1 MADDEIKKFGID
13 AEEKPPILSSWK
25 QVYAVVF
32 LNLVLLVIL
41 FYLFAK
47 FFG

>member
-1 MADDEIKKFGID
+1 MADDEIKKID
-13 AEEKPPILSSWK
+13 TATEEKPPVLSSWK
-25 QVYAVVF
+25 QIYTVVF
-32 LNLVLLVIL
+32 LNLVLLIIL

>member
-1 MADDEIKKFGID
+1 MENEKKEEIEI
-13 AEEKPPILSSWK
+13 EEKPPVLSSWK

-32 LNLVLLVIL
+32 INLVLLIIL